1 MSEFEYIKPHRPKPC
16 RPRKTLDRSKNPF
29 RVLLNFTANHS
40 PPPRTC
46 ESVYMFIFSTLHI
59 ETHVTFRHESP
70 LQKEINIRFITSRIQ
85 ADSFFS
91 FREINALMH
100 VDKMVMHYFF
110 GDNNSPV
117 Y

>member
-1 MSEFEYIKPHRPKPC
+1 MREG
-16 RPRKTLDRSKNPF
+16 
-29 RVLLNFTANHS
+29 
-40 PPPRTC
+40 
-46 ESVYMFIFSTLHI
+46 
-59 ETHVTFRHESP
+59 HESP